1 MLFNFLTKA
10 QLNAALIIAISI
22 IITSIIGN
30 IILLIKNA
38 SKQDDMDELKDK
50 LKTLK
55 EKYTEKKQD
64 IAFLT
69 ESTTSK
75 ITQQILS
82 DEIIEQQTD
91 KILAELKRRNDQRG
105 LR

>member
-82 DEIIEQQTD
+82 DENIKQQTD
-91 KILAELKRRNDQRG
+91 KILTELKRRNDQRG